1 MQRTAALR
9 GVLAP
14 SSAIILPESHP
25 TPIIHRDARTD
36 SIPVRLHSLQV
47 HLNEVVL
54 IAVVLKKKME
64 PLRTIAIQC
73 GRADSVL
80 QHEIEKSVV
89 VIISPGRDL
98 VRGGG

>member
-14 SSAIILPESHP
+14 SSAIILPESYS
-25 TPIIHRDARTD
+25 TPMIHRDARTD

-47 HLNEVVL
+47 YLNEVVR

-64 PLRTIAIQC
+64 PLRTIAIQ
-73 GRADSVL
+73 
-80 QHEIEKSVV
+80 
-89 VIISPGRDL
+89 
-98 VRGGG
+98 